1 VLARLRGDERLA
13 AHFARVPVIA
23 FSSLARAADL
33 VTYRAAGFDGWIGKP
48 VESPDEFRSRVATYL
63 ADARDTPAGAAPA
76 ARRPGGT
83 VDPRGRRVP
92 AGGDAAGEAAGHDAA
107 LARPESRFGGILETV
122 RAAAVCLDGAGR
134 VTFCNDFLLELTG
147 WSRPEVLGS
156 RWCDRFVPSGH
167 EVGSPLRALIAR
179 GEVPPPYE
187 ADLLTRTG
195 ERRTVRWGS
204 AAVRDDGGRVVG
216 TVSIGHDVT
225 AHVRA
230 ARATDERIGAVGH
243 DLRSALGAVTA
254 SLQLLR
260 RQLPALGGRELH
272 LLDMA
277 GRNAERAL
285 HLADDLLDRE
295 RVGPALARDPG
306 QGGDA
311 APPADRAAAPPS
323 AASSER
329 VVTR

>member
-1 VLARLRGDERLA
+1 MHRPTLVSPTPRPPQPVVAVVDDTEDHRTLARDMLEGAYRVDTYGDAAAALDAFAAGRVPDLVLLDIYMPRLGGKQVLARLRGDERLA

-63 ADARDTPAGAAPA
+63 ADARDTPARDTP
-76 ARRPGGT
+76 
-83 VDPRGRRVP
+83 
-92 AGGDAAGEAAGHDAA
+92 AAGEVGH
-107 LARPESRFGGILETV
+107 G
-122 RAAAVCLDGAGR
+122 
-134 VTFCNDFLLELTG
+134 
-147 WSRPEVLGS
+147 
-156 RWCDRFVPSGH
+156 
-167 EVGSPLRALIAR
+167 
-179 GEVPPPYE
+179 
-187 ADLLTRTG
+187 
-195 ERRTVRWGS
+195 
-204 AAVRDDGGRVVG
+204 
-216 TVSIGHDVT
+216 VT
-225 AHVRA
+225 AHGRA
-230 ARATDERIGAVGH
+230 ARATDDRIGAVGH

-260 RQLPALGGRELH
+260 DRLPALGGRELH

-295 RVGPALARDPG
+295 RVGAALARDRG
-306 QGGDA
+306 QGGDV
-311 APPADRAAAPPS
+311 PGPADRAATPPS